1 MPALSAITFDCQDVA
16 TQSRFWS
23 ALLDRPIDEGASEF
37 FAGISVTHGEPTG
50 SPGLLFLKVGS
61 DREPAKNPV
70 HLDLYDADLE
80 GAAARAKE
88 LGAEQVGAFDEF
100 GIEWVTLRDPE
111 GNLFD
116 IGRPSRSGGGAGA
129 GELVDETPF

>member
-1 MPALSAITFDCQDVA
+1 MPALTGIAFDCRDVPA
-16 TQSRFWS
+16 QTAFWS
-23 ALLDRPIDEGASEF
+23 GLLDQPVDEGASEY
-37 FAGISVTHGEPTG
+37 FAGIGVSHGAPTG
-50 SPGLLFLKVGS
+50 SPGLLFLKVDG

-70 HLDLYDADLE
+70 HLDLYDTDLE
-80 GAAARAKE
+80 GAVDKALR
-88 LGAEQVGAFDEF
+88 LGAERVADFDEY
-100 GIEWVTLRDPE
+100 GVEWVTLRDPE